1 MAGKLMNMS
10 KVKQIIRLIENG
22 VGLRTISRSLGVS
35 RNTVK
40 KYLQQIEV
48 KGYLFKDLL
57 TKDNEELEQLFS
69 NPDQTSQ
76 DRYKALEKMFPY
88 IEKEL
93 KRTGVNR
100 WILWAEYKEKHPDGY
115 SYPHFCSALR
125 QWMGTKGATM
135 HFEHT
140 PADKMFID
148 FAGKKLHWID
158 RKTGE
163 VNDVE
168 VYVAILGYSQ
178 LTYVQAVASQK
189 KADYIGATENAL
201 HYFGG
206 VPQVLVPDNLK
217 SAVHKADKY
226 EADLN
231 TDFAD
236 FANHYSTSVLPTRS
250 YKPRDKALVENA
262 VRIAYSRIY
271 APIRNQVVHSLEELN
286 RAISYQLEIHNNQLF
301 QKEDQSRRGK
311 FEAVEK
317 DKLQPL
323 PQDRYELKNFKYVT
337 VMKNCH
343 IHLSDDK
350 HYYSVPYRF
359 IGKKAKMVYSASS
372 VSVYYNKERIAFH
385 KRETKRFVYTTI
397 KDHLPS
403 AHQFVSEWNPDKF
416 LSWAARI
423 DPKVKEYISMILY
436 NKTYPEQAYRSC
448 VGILSQEKKVGK
460 QRLIDAIDR
469 AISYGAYNYKIVDR
483 ILKGGLDRLK
493 EEEEP
498 QTSLPFHENIR
509 GADSYR

>member
-1 MAGKLMNMS
+1 MAGKLLNMS
-10 KVKQIIRLIENG
+10 KVKQIIRLKENG
-22 VGLRTISRSLGVS
+22 VGIRTISRSLEIS

-40 KYLQQIEV
+40 KYVQQIEV
-48 KGYLFKDLL
+48 RGYSSKELL
-57 TKDNEELEQLFS
+57 AMDNEALEGLFS
-69 NPDQTSQ
+69 APDQTSQ
-76 DRYKALEKMFPY
+76 ARHEDLEKMFPY

-100 WILWAEYKEKHPDGY
+100 WILWAEYKQRHPDGY
-115 SYPHFCSALR
+115 SYPHFCSYLR
-125 QWMGTKGATM
+125 QWMSTKGATM
-135 HFEHT
+135 HFEHA

-148 FAGKKLHWID
+148 FAGKKLHWVD
-158 RKTGE
+158 RRTGE
-163 VNDVE
+163 VHDVD
-168 VYVAILGYSQ
+168 VYVAILGHSQ
-178 LTYVQAVASQK
+178 LTYVQAVPSQR

-206 VPQVLVPDNLK
+206 APQVLVPDNLK
-217 SAVHKADKY
+217 SAVHKASKY

-236 FANHYSTSVLPTRS
+236 FANHYNTSVLPTRS

-271 APIRNQVVHSLEELN
+271 APIRNQVFHSLEELN
-286 RAISYQLEIHNNQLF
+286 RAIAEQLEKHNNQPF
-301 QKEDQSRRGK
+301 QNQDQSRREK
-311 FEAVEK
+311 FEAAEK
-317 DKLQPL
+317 EKLQPL
-323 PQDRYELKNFKYVT
+323 PQDRYELKNFRFIT

-343 IHLSDDK
+343 IRLSDDK

-359 IGKKAKMVYSASS
+359 IGKKVKMVYSASR

-385 KRETKRFVYTTI
+385 KRAIQPFAYTTI

-403 AHQFVSEWNPDKF
+403 THQFVSDWNPNKF
-416 LSWAARI
+416 LSWAAAI
-423 DPKVKEYISMILY
+423 DPKVKEYISMVLY

-460 QRLIDAIDR
+460 QRLIAAIDR
-469 AISYGAYNYKIVDR
+469 AASFGAYNYKIIDR
-483 ILKGGLDRLK
+483 ILKGGLDRLA
-493 EEEEP
+493 EEEQ
-498 QTSLPFHENIR
+498 QTELPSHENIR